1 MGSMTGELGFDPNE
15 ERFEGIGL
23 LEGIPRDKWR
33 AVLRCLHSSCT
44 QLAVGESLLTN
55 VPPQASR
62 YLVSGVA
69 LVQRLDEDGNR
80 SILCVYKEGSV
91 VAGELPRGLFMQED
105 IDVVAAQPCLV
116 LDFCINAEVEGCACC
131 VKYVNQIRGNVI
143 RALNSMSALLLS
155 YLTVLSGRTIR
166 DKIMAYLKLLAQQQG
181 SCEFTLLF
189 NRQELA
195 DFLQVNRSALS
206 RELSSLRAEGVIDFN
221 KNEFKLLQ
229 P

>member
-1 MGSMTGELGFDPNE
+1 MGSVTAELTFDPDDA
-15 ERFEGIGL
+15 RFDGVAL
-23 LEGIPRDKWR
+23 LEGIPREKHR
-33 AVLRCLHSSCT
+33 AVLRCLHTTCREV
-44 QLAVGESLLTN
+44 AVGESLLAN

-62 YLVSGVA
+62 YLVSGLA

-91 VAGELPRGLFMQED
+91 VAGELPGGLFMQDD
-105 IDVVAAQPCLV
+105 IDIVAAEPCLV
-116 LDFCINAEVEGCACC
+116 LDFCINAEVEACACC

-155 YLTVLSGRTIR
+155 YMTVLSCRTIR
-166 DKIMAYLKLLAQQQG
+166 EKILAYLKLLAQQQG
-181 SCEFTLLF
+181 SNEFTLFF

-206 RELSSLRAEGVIDFN
+206 RELSALKAQGVIDFN
-221 KNEFKLLQ
+221 KNSFKLL
-229 P
+229 

>member
-1 MGSMTGELGFDPNE
+1 MTGELGFDPLD

-23 LEGIPRDKWR
+23 LEGIPVEKHR
-33 AVLRCLHSSCT
+33 AVLRCLHTTCCEM
-44 QLAVGESLLTN
+44 AVGESLLEG

-69 LVQRLDEDGNR
+69 VVQRLDEDGNR

-105 IDVVAAQPCLV
+105 IDVIAAQPCLV
-116 LDFCINAEVEGCACC
+116 LDFCINADVEACPCC
-131 VKYVNQIRGNVI
+131 VKYINQVRGNVI

-155 YLTVLSGRTIR
+155 YMTVLSCRTIR

-181 SCEFTLLF
+181 CREFTLLF

-206 RELSSLRAEGVIDFN
+206 RELSALRAEGVIDFN
-221 KNEFKLLQ
+221 KSEFKLL
-229 P
+229 

>member
-1 MGSMTGELGFDPNE
+1 MGSMTGDLGFDPYD

-23 LEGIPRDKWR
+23 LEGIPREKQR
-33 AVLRCLHSSCT
+33 SVLRCLHTSCIE
-44 QLAVGESLLTN
+44 LAAGESLLAN

-116 LDFCINAEVEGCACC
+116 LDFCINEEVEACTCC

-155 YLTVLSGRTIR
+155 YMTVLSGRTIR

-181 SCEFTLLF
+181 SSEFTLLF

-206 RELSSLRAEGVIDFN
+206 RELSTLRAEGVIDFN

-229 P
+229 Q